1 MAEAE
6 QVQQWLLITARMMVD
21 HPDDVRV
28 ELIGTSE
35 RIALMLHVHPSDVGK
50 MIGKAGRTGRAL
62 RTIGGAITQA
72 SSKWFTLDIADDDK
86 QVHRD

>member
-6 QVQQWLLITARMMVD
+6 HIQQWLLITARMMVE

-28 ELIGTSE
+28 ELVGNGE
-35 RIALMLHVHPSDVGK
+35 RVACRLHVHPSDGGK

-62 RTIGGAITQA
+62 RTVGGAITQA
-72 SSKWFTLDIADDDK
+72 SRKWFTLDISESDR
-86 QVHRD
+86 QMGG